1 MTSALFGTS
10 KLSTCSSCYLHLFLA
25 KYFHLAIHQCS
36 ISMGFSLFLGTAYI
50 LPCNNGIAIAGL
62 QLVGYP
68 NISAVLNWRF
78 VQTHKVQITVWCLS
92 LHKEEIQNAPE
103 GPVFDPVLENFP
115 LTGGRS
121 AAPPTPPRNNSRWH
135 QHSQNQGYATAHN
148 WKNIDRLKYVLSLCV
163 YEIGCLTSTCNPPIH
178 CYPHS
183 LYA

>member
-10 KLSTCSSCYLHLFLA
+10 KLSTCSSCYLHLLLA
-25 KYFHLAIHQCS
+25 KYFHLHQCS

-92 LHKEEIQNAPE
+92 LYKEEIQNAPE

-121 AAPPTPPRNNSRWH
+121 AAPTTPSPQWH
-135 QHSQNQGYATAHN
+135 QHSQNQGYTTVH
-148 WKNIDRLKYVLSLCV
+148 WSNIDLLKY
-163 YEIGCLTSTCNPPIH
+163 
-178 CYPHS
+178 
-183 LYA
+183 